1 MGRCWRYAI
10 EIGSGARGVSNLGV
24 ANEKMICLG
33 KNRTLLVPLFARRRK
48 GLLAIDFHPSFGAIA
63 LLIAAWMIFLTCG
76 MACAAQCSAVPCP
89 DQIGSPRKSVAW
101 NQAGQGTASNGGRD
115 NGGAV
120 VRPVPPASEGEHLG
134 EWLRQH
140 QNMTFAEQ
148 ERALRT
154 EPGFNRLPPA
164 RQQRLLQRLQ
174 QVDAMPP
181 GQRERM
187 LARLETWER
196 LSPEQRQQVRIGI
209 LEVHQMPFD
218 RQVMMHRAVR
228 DLSEFPQ
235 AQRGEILNSWEFR
248 QRYSNYERQVLATL
262 MLAQP
267 YEPLRRQ

>member
-1 MGRCWRYAI
+1 MT
-10 EIGSGARGVSNLGV
+10 
-24 ANEKMICLG
+24 CLG
-33 KNRTLLVPLFARRRK
+33 KKRNLLAPLFARRRK
-48 GLLAIDFHPSFGAIA
+48 GFLAIDFHPSFRASA
-63 LLIAAWMIFLTCG
+63 LLIAAWMVFLTCG
-76 MACAAQCSAVPCP
+76 MAWAAQCSAVPCP
-89 DQIGSPRKSVAW
+89 DQVGSLRRSVAW
-101 NQAGQGTASNGGRD
+101 YQAGQGTTS

-120 VRPVPPASEGEHLG
+120 VRPVPPAPEGEHLG
-134 EWLRQH
+134 EWLRH
-140 QNMTFAEQ
+140 HENMTFAEQ

-154 EPGFNRLPPA
+154 EPGFNRLPPD
-164 RQQRLLQRLQ
+164 RQQRLLERLQ

-181 GQRERM
+181 ARRERM

-218 RQVMMHRAVR
+218 RQIMMHRAVR

-235 AQRGEILNSWEFR
+235 SQRGEILNSWGFR
-248 QRYSNYERQVLATL
+248 QHYSDYERQVLATL